1 LFGLNWRT
9 GCDGLVQFASG
20 AKSATILGMAASL
33 AYGAKALIPAE
44 ISTQRCVL
52 ASTIS

>member
-20 AKSATILGMAASL
+20 AKSATIVGTGQGR
-33 AYGAKALIPAE
+33 AYGDKALKV
-44 ISTQRCVL
+44 SYFHCRMKG
-52 ASTIS
+52 